1 MTSMYA
7 AAIPV
12 AARAMA
18 PTRPPG
24 REFNRAATTTSAPAS
39 NAPAPTRISGRRMPA
54 WAASTS
60 SRTTPLTVTAT
71 PATART
77 LPIQFESRSGRGA
90 LGGAGGRVIWVGG
103 AMGGGGGGGGG
114 GAYAPAD

>member
-7 AAIPV
+7 AATPV

-24 REFNRAATTTSAPAS
+24 REFKRAATTTSAPAS
-39 NAPAPTRISGRRMPA
+39 TAPAPTRISGRRMPA

-60 SRTTPLTVTAT
+60 SRTTPMSVTAT

-77 LPIQFESRSGRGA
+77 LPIQFESRGGRGA
-90 LGGAGGRVIWVGG
+90 LGGGVIRGGG

-114 GAYAPAD
+114 GAYTAAGGA